1 MSHMTFSL
9 RKMHKTLVPSADGI
23 WQEILSSLVFAGNSS
38 EGDLERLHHIP
49 SDGKAQKLKR
59 KVFAKSAAF
68 AIKLVGTG
76 RIFIFF
82 LLSCNKPYD
91 DPMT

>member
-1 MSHMTFSL
+1 MTFSL

-23 WQEILSSLVFAGNSS
+23 WQKFLSALVFAGNSS
-38 EGDLERLHHIP
+38 EGDIP

-68 AIKLVGTG
+68 AIKFVGTG
-76 RIFIFF
+76 RIFFF

-91 DPMT
+91 DSMT